1 MGSKLSYNDTE
12 AGFRK
17 QAQVFNEFMYDNTN
31 DIIIDTIEEIKKI
44 IDSLDNECED
54 LNVYFSRLSNTY
66 GSVSKYDGTISS
78 MKRDIMN
85 SMNDLNNRYKKLMN
99 DFSLALIELMS
110 KDNRLL
116 DDLQKISTTLYRR

>member
-85 SMNDLNNRYKKLMN
+85 SMNDLNNRYKKLMK